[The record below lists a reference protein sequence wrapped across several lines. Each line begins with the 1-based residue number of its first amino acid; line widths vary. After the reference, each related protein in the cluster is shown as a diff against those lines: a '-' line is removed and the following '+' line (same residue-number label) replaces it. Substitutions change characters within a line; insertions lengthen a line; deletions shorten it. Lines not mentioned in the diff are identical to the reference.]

1 MNLNT
6 LKFIAFGVTF
16 SLFLI
21 TIFVHNK
28 GVFSFLLM
36 FRAFIE
42 LIPLLIL
49 SLVFFSKNKK
59 IGGDRFLCGLFF
71 SCILLL
77 FVSIFI
83 GRAGGSDFK
92 YILSDSVR
100 YLISFVFIIY
110 ALSHVRTTH
119 DKEKLV
125 DNIIAFLF
133 FYTLL
138 AMIGKVILLFLGE
151 RYGAGL
157 NQFLL
162 FPFLIFTLLYGV
174 ISKEN
179 VIFNI
184 NKKWLLLFLVVGI
197 LLSILSFKR
206 EYWVV
211 LVLSLGFAF
220 YYVRRYSSAYFYFFI
235 LAIGGAGIAYLN
247 QGMLFSLVDRLQ
259 YTFSGQ
265 SGLDS
270 SSFERIAEI
279 KGAMSTLGE
288 NVGAIEY
295 LIGLGVG
302 AEFNA
307 HPEFPLIKDSTGSQ
321 SGSYHHIHNMYVLIL
336 FRNGI
341 VGLFLFVLPVLAV
354 IWNAFKASFEI
365 KRRCLSSNHLKYNI
379 FLVGVALQLFTGLIS
394 GISSNSFYG
403 SFFFGIWIVFAFTI
417 LDLIKDEKKL

>member
-1 MNLNT
+1 MR
-6 LKFIAFGVTF
+6 
-16 SLFLI
+16 
-21 TIFVHNK
+21 NK

-42 LIPLLIL
+42 LIPLLVL

-59 IGGDRFLCGLFF
+59 IAGDGFLCSLVF
-71 SCILLL
+71 SSILLL

-83 GRAGGSDFK
+83 GAANSAAFK

-110 ALSHVRTTH
+110 TLSHVRTIS
-119 DKEKLV
+119 DKQALV

-133 FYTLL
+133 FYTSL
-138 AMIGKVILLFLGE
+138 AMIGKVILLLLGE

-162 FPFLIFTLLYGV
+162 FPFLIFTLLYGL

-179 VIFNI
+179 FIFNI
-184 NKKWLLLFLVVGI
+184 KKKWLLLFLVIGI
-197 LLSILSFKR
+197 ILSVLSFKR
-206 EYWVV
+206 EYWAV
-211 LVLSLGFAF
+211 LILSLAFSF
-220 YYVRRYSSAYFYFFI
+220 YYIRRYSTAYLYLFI
-235 LAIGGAGIAYLN
+235 LIIGGVGVAYLN
-247 QGMLFSLVDRLQ
+247 QEMLFSLVNRLQ

-270 SSFERIAEI
+270 SSFERVAEI
-279 KGAMSTLGE
+279 KGSINVLGE
-288 NVGAIEY
+288 NFGYIDYIV
-295 LIGLGVG
+295 GLGVG

-307 HPEFPLIKDSTGSQ
+307 HPDFPLIKDSTGSQ

-341 VGLFLFVLPVLAV
+341 VGLFLFIAPVLAV
-354 IWNAFKASFEI
+354 IWSSFRASFEI
-365 KRRCLSSNHLKYNI
+365 KKGGVNSNYLKYNVY
-379 FLVGVALQLFTGLIS
+379 LVGVALQLFTGLIS

-403 SFFFGIWIVFAFTI
+403 SFFYGIWVVFAFII
-417 LDLIKDEKKL
+417 LDLIKNEKKL